1 MSVLNYVSDI
11 YVSDTSECNIKVHN
25 ESEILALRAPTLR
38 VRTTTTYAQ
47 KAVSCSIGNNHVDS
61 LSEQTSKE
69 TKLEVTCAF
78 LEVITEQIGK
88 SQHGI

>member
-11 YVSDTSECNIKVHN
+11 YVSDTSECNIQVHN
-25 ESEILALRAPTLR
+25 ESEILALRARTLR
-38 VRTTTTYAQ
+38 ARATYAQ
-47 KAVSCSIGNNHVDS
+47 KAVSCSIGNDHVDS